1 MSPPA
6 KSLRQRMD
14 AAPTTKWA
22 AITALV
28 TFLGTSGGFKII
40 DRLAP
45 RTGETLARIEGR
57 QIDTAGKVDAI
68 LRSQDAMAR
77 AFWRAGIRIGTN
89 EVPQ

>member
-1 MSPPA
+1 MSPPV
-6 KSLRQRMD
+6 KSLRQRID

-45 RTGETLARIEGR
+45 RTGERLGQIELTLKLQERNLESLTR
-57 QIDTAGKVDAI
+57 
-68 LRSQDAMAR
+68 AM
-77 AFWRAGIRIGTN
+77 WRAGVKVTTN